1 MSRSYQDLAWSCM
14 VLQNNLIRSLPRSCQ
29 DHYKILSRSYQD
41 LKNIFP
47 RSLKDLVK
55 ILPGSCSFLQDLV
68 QDLAWSY
75 QRSCQDYN
83 KDLAKISP
91 RSCQDLTKVFNLG
104 YGWTPC
110 SFSSSL
116 ETRLHFTTESFFCE
130 LFSLLL
136 PQPTIMHRSRVI
148 ANDIILIFQSLN
160 R

>member
-14 VLQNNLIRSLPRSCQ
+14 ILQNNLIRSLPRSCQ

-104 YGWTPC
+104 IYMLMDVEKILQGKKRMNSELWSEVLQAEPSLPC
-110 SFSSSL
+110 
-116 ETRLHFTTESFFCE
+116 
-130 LFSLLL
+130 
-136 PQPTIMHRSRVI
+136 
-148 ANDIILIFQSLN
+148 
-160 R
+160 